1 MKTGPPVKAFDCVA
15 YMRDS
20 RRRISAEISGM
31 SHEEVRRWASSC
43 QPEDTAFARL
53 FVRSNASSERGAG
66 NANAS
71 Q

>member
-1 MKTGPPVKAFDCVA
+1 MKTNPPVKAFDCVA

-31 SHEEVRRWASSC
+31 SYKEVRRWARFC
-43 QPEDTAFARL
+43 QAEDTAFARL
-53 FVRSNASSERGAG
+53 FVRSSASSERGAG